1 MKVMGNFTQGG
12 ESIHFVFFLA
22 VITRKNDKFM
32 LSLTVGFRCVF
43 SIKSSVFQQNY
54 CISRIN
60 LCGHTTS
67 PAGKLGGA
75 TDNNDGKKVKEY
87 LIKQKKIIAII
98 TNSILSEIPIHRLKV
113 VCKCITKSSDLRSWS
128 SIAFTMKGCL
138 CQVALFSDAFLSAR
152 AHHQILTINENSQN
166 GYLGNYMTSRPL
178 STGGDGFSNYFRMGL
193 LEQIFTKVIR
203 R

>member
-54 CISRIN
+54 CILRIN
-60 LCGHTTS
+60 LCDHTTS

-75 TDNNDGKKVKEY
+75 TDNNDGKKQKVKEY
-87 LIKQKKIIAII
+87 LIKQK
-98 TNSILSEIPIHRLKV
+98 L
-113 VCKCITKSSDLRSWS
+113 
-128 SIAFTMKGCL
+128 
-138 CQVALFSDAFLSAR
+138 
-152 AHHQILTINENSQN
+152 
-166 GYLGNYMTSRPL
+166 
-178 STGGDGFSNYFRMGL
+178 
-193 LEQIFTKVIR
+193 
-203 R
+203 